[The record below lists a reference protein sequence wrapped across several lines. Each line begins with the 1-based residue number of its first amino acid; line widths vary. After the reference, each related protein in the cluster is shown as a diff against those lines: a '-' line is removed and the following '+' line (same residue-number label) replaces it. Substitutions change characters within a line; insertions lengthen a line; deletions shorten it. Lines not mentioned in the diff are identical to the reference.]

1 MFSRLGLHIGG
12 CFSAA
17 RRINIFRANLTPE
30 VMLACLHRV
39 ARLDTTDRPR
49 PRLRSGL
56 PATRPALRY
65 RPLRNIGS
73 ISTLSGAPFAKPR
86 IRGSMLQLP
95 IMRELHRPQNY
106 RRSTVPSHVRVLA
119 TPSSPVERDHDF
131 ERAGVSADGP
141 LPPNF
146 ALQAG

>member
-39 ARLDTTDRPR
+39 ALLDTTDRPR

-73 ISTLSGAPFAKPR
+73 ISTLSGALFVKPR

-95 IMRELHRPQNY
+95 IMRASYIDRKIIAARRCRLTSESLRLPQA
-106 RRSTVPSHVRVLA
+106 P
-119 TPSSPVERDHDF
+119 
-131 ERAGVSADGP
+131 
-141 LPPNF
+141 
-146 ALQAG
+146 